1 MRDSIYITYLCNP
14 TFYKEIRDFFM
25 YIKIAYT
32 SRWLQSHYTRVLM
45 EIPVSRLIKSNEVIF
60 LV

>member
-1 MRDSIYITYLCNP
+1 MRDTIYITYLCNP
-14 TFYKEIRDFFM
+14 KFYKEIRDFFM